1 MSDFRTILV
10 PVDFSSHASSALKL
24 AVRMAQDS
32 SATVH
37 VLHAYALPLALNSP
51 YPVKIPESVLEALRE
66 EAARKLEETLDEV
79 SASGVKFEKHLV
91 QASPAAGIV
100 DAARDLEVDLIVM
113 GTRGL
118 TGLAHVLLGSVAER
132 TLRAAPC
139 PVLTVKSD
147 ED

>member
-1 MSDFRTILV
+1 MSHFQSILV
-10 PVDFSSHASSALKL
+10 PMDFSSHASAALKL
-24 AVRMAQDS
+24 AVRMARDS
-32 SATVH
+32 GATVH

-51 YPVKIPESVLEALRE
+51 YPVKIPETVLEALRE
-66 EAARKLEETLDEV
+66 EAARKLEESLATVRD
-79 SASGVKFEKHLV
+79 SGVKLESHLV
-91 QASPAAGIV
+91 HASPAAGICE
-100 DAARDLEVDLIVM
+100 AAEELGADLIVM

-132 TLRAAPC
+132 TLRVAPC